1 MTPEKYQQSMATIKK
16 IVTILFFASLAL
28 AVASVVM
35 VGLFNIAGVFT
46 LQYGAPGSGS
56 KYEEAFTYPGWQA
69 LWYGVG
75 SMIIQ
80 GYTEWET
87 DYPLAIAFILAL
99 FGVLILEIM
108 VAVRFKKKGTNRTKA
123 ILEFVMAAILI
134 FAGIM
139 FLICDK
145 LTVAA
150 ASKVTAGSYANYYE
164 SYLAPA
170 LAGKDGGYF
179 RLEAYPVILFIV
191 CLLTAL
197 VKGAHGGM
205 LLFQKS
211 FAKKNKPQ
219 LGENK

>member
-1 MTPEKYQQSMATIKK
+1 MTPEQYQASMAKIKR
-16 IVTILFFASLAL
+16 IVTILFFASLVLAL
-28 AVASVVM
+28 ASVVM
-35 VGLFNIAGVFT
+35 LGLFNIAGVFT

-69 LWYGVG
+69 IWYGVG

-87 DYPLAIAFILAL
+87 VWPLAIAFILTF
-99 FGVLILEIM
+99 FGVLITSIM
-108 VAVRFKKKGTNRTKA
+108 VGVRFKKKGSNRTKA
-123 ILEFVMAAILI
+123 ILEFIGTALLI
-134 FAGIM
+134 VGGIM
-139 FLICDK
+139 FLLCDK
-145 LTVAA
+145 FVIAA
-150 ASKVTAGSYANYYE
+150 AEKVTGSYASYYQE
-164 SYLAPA
+164 YLSPA

-191 CLLTAL
+191 CLLAGL

-219 LGENK
+219 LGEK